1 MESSNI
7 KMLDNILHQRRDY
20 IQKRKTEEE
29 NETKMLE
36 DAVQSLK
43 GREVKM
49 EKEFQ
54 ERVQV

>member
-36 DAVQSLK
+36 GAVQSLK
-43 GREVKM
+43 DREVKM

>member
-1 MESSNI
+1 
-7 KMLDNILHQRRDY
+7 MLDNILHQRRDY

-54 ERVQV
+54 ERVQVWLI

>member
-36 DAVQSLK
+36 GAVQSLK
-43 GREVKM
+43 DR
-49 EKEFQ
+49 
-54 ERVQV
+54 